1 MILRTGVTNLSGER
15 MRLNDLLEKITVL
28 RGQQYGTDMIMGWVN
43 EIEGQ
48 VIDEIIKQ
56 AEGFDIEF
64 KPLDYQIDSE
74 KQLSI
79 PDRFQDVYIN
89 YLLSKIDFHNEETER
104 YNNDVIMYNSAYD
117 AFSAWFRRQHR
128 AKRGPLFSIF

>member
-1 MILRTGVTNLSGER
+1 

-48 VIDEIIKQ
+48 VIDEIINQ

-117 AFSAWFRRQHR
+117 AFSAWFRRLHR
-128 AKRGPLFSIF
+128 AKRGPLFSRF

>member
-1 MILRTGVTNLSGER
+1 
-15 MRLNDLLEKITVL
+15 MRLNELLEKITVL

-48 VIDEIIKQ
+48 VVEEIINQ

-74 KQLSI
+74 KQLGI

-117 AFSAWFRRQHR
+117 AFSAWFRRRYR
-128 AKRGPLFSIF
+128 AKRGPLFSRF

>member
-1 MILRTGVTNLSGER
+1 

-48 VIDEIIKQ
+48 VIDEIINQ

-128 AKRGPLFSIF
+128 AKRGPLFSRF